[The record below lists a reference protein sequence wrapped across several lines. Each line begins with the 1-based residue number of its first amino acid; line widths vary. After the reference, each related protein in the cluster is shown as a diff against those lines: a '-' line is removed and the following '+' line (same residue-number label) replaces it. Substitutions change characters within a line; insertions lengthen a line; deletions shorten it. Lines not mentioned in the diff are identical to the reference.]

1 MGVLSA
7 VRALS
12 VTTGSLKCWRGLARL
27 LRLAAGLLST
37 SSTKRCSEFVIHPKA
52 VDSTLIVLAS
62 LVGSIRIKRSI
73 YLSLHHA
80 NVLKRRNVT
89 VSRLARSYCSEGQH
103 VHTQNLIVSECLISR
118 DTAVLGLTPN
128 DVISI
133 ALHFAGAS
141 QSMGL

>member
-1 MGVLSA
+1 MEFLST
-7 VRALS
+7 VRALP
-12 VTTGSLKCWRGLARL
+12 VTKGSPKYWRGLARL

-62 LVGSIRIKRSI
+62 LVGSIKIKRSI
-73 YLSLHHA
+73 YLNLHHA

-89 VSRLARSYCSEGQH
+89 VSRLAHPYCSEGQH
-103 VHTQNLIVSECLISR
+103 VHTQSLSMSECLISR
-118 DTAVLGLTPN
+118 DTALLGLTPN